1 MDKFFQ
7 YIMIGYFITVAIAT
21 PYFNWIFAKENGFLA
36 WLLLGQIIPTFQ
48 AFVWPYFVF
57 F

>member
-1 MDKFFQ
+1 
-7 YIMIGYFITVAIAT
+7 MIGYFITVAIAT
-21 PYFNWIFAKENGFLA
+21 PYFNWVFAQENGFLA

>member
-1 MDKFFQ
+1 MDKLMQ
-7 YIMIGYFITVAIAT
+7 YIMVAYLISVAFAT
-21 PYFNWIFAKENGFLA
+21 PYFNWVFAKENGFLA
-36 WLLLGQIIPTFQ
+36 WLFFGQIIPTFQ